1 MITTDEARARVATNE
16 RRRNLD
22 AMERLVLAFGNRTH
36 YMQWLACFPEDI
48 TLDSG
53 GGVSNGDMI
62 AMAADEE
69 AYNATVQGFAAL
81 MLPVLDSLAG

>member
-1 MITTDEARARVATNE
+1 MMTTAEAQSRIATSE

-36 YMQWLACFPEDI
+36 YMQWLACFPEDV

-53 GGVSNGDMI
+53 GGVSNSDMTD
-62 AMAADEE
+62 MAADEA

-81 MLPVLDSLAG
+81 MLPVLDTLAG